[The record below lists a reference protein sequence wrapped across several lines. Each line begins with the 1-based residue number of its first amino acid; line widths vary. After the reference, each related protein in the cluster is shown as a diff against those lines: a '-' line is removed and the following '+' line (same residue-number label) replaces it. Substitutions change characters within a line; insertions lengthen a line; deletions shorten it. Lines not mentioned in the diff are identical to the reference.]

1 VRLRFSVWT
10 ADEGP
15 WMAAD
20 FECESSEMDGGTHY
34 EKRAGGRSHRWLA
47 LLTAPVFPF
56 GLTYIAEAGCK

>member
-1 VRLRFSVWT
+1 
-10 ADEGP
+10 
-15 WMAAD
+15 MAAD